1 MSADVKL
8 HPAPAIERPI
18 RLFLC
23 GDVMT
28 GRGIDQTLPNPCNP
42 RLREGYL
49 QTAMAYVRIA
59 EEANGPI
66 PRSVSPSYIW
76 GKALDEFRRMRPDV
90 SVTRCEDFASKGI
103 NYRMSPENADC
114 LTAAGIDCCVLAN
127 NHVLDWGRAGSQTES
142 NRRPL
147 QCHRRDRRN
156 SVIPPPAGTGL
167 CWHCKATCIWTRRSW

>member
-59 EEANGPI
+59 EEANGP
-66 PRSVSPSYIW
+66 
-76 GKALDEFRRMRPDV
+76 
-90 SVTRCEDFASKGI
+90 
-103 NYRMSPENADC
+103 
-114 LTAAGIDCCVLAN
+114 
-127 NHVLDWGRAGSQTES
+127 QTES